1 MQIASMPGTTIEVS
15 PPPEQV
21 AHSPRPAK
29 AHRIASD
36 EEALAVAR
44 QLSHQFAIDGDRN
57 FRMNIREGSSVNKGS
72 DNWSRHRRR
81 YGWRDLLTNTGRAR
95 RLSTGLTAKRLQRI
109 AQGFKPGWGVVTG
122 CALKGHQT
130 GVERSSQR
138 NHVVRKIRPSSGAPR
153 SGVEDAFRAHSL
165 VIVNPGLKPWAIL
178 LNRFAVS
185 VEALWAIIFSR
196 WAAFSCVAFLTL
208 VPLTHAED
216 QKLSSVRIGY
226 QKYGTLNVLKAE
238 GSLEKSLSAK
248 GITVTWILFPAG
260 PQLLEA
266 LNAGSIEF
274 GNTGEAPPVFAQ
286 AAGVNL
292 VYFGNQPPYPKGEG
306 VLVKKGSSIRGGSDL
321 KGKRI
326 ALNKGSNVH
335 FFLVKLLEKNGLK
348 IDDITPVYLTPADAW
363 AAFEGGSVDAWV
375 IWDPYMSAAID
386 RSGAR
391 ILQDAE
397 GVATNREFFLADR
410 RFAEAHQ
417 EVLLAVRDAV
427 GRCGTWVTTKP
438 QEVVSYLAPQLGMS
452 EQVISKVIQAQ
463 PWGFQPIT
471 DQVVSDQQTIGDTFF
486 SLKLIPK
493 TIRVSEAVVRIPD

>member
-1 MQIASMPGTTIEVS
+1 M
-15 PPPEQV
+15 
-21 AHSPRPAK
+21 
-29 AHRIASD
+29 D
-36 EEALAVAR
+36 
-44 QLSHQFAIDGDRN
+44 
-57 FRMNIREGSSVNKGS
+57 
-72 DNWSRHRRR
+72 
-81 YGWRDLLTNTGRAR
+81 AR
-95 RLSTGLTAKRLQRI
+95 RISPMNTAKRLQI
-109 AQGFKPGWGVVTG
+109 LAQGFNPGWGVVTER
-122 CALKGHQT
+122 ALKGHQT
-130 GVERSSQR
+130 GIERLSQR
-138 NHVVRKIRPSSGAPR
+138 NHVVRKIRPSSGAT
-153 SGVEDAFRAHSL
+153 FRAHSL
-165 VIVNPGLKPWAIL
+165 VVVNPGLKPWAMIY
-178 LNRFAVS
+178 NRFAVS
-185 VEALWAIIFSR
+185 AEALRAMTCNRPRANAKACPAIVCNRFP
-196 WAAFSCVAFLTL
+196 AFLCATFLTL
-208 VPLTHAED
+208 VPLTKAED

-248 GITVTWILFPAG
+248 GITVTWTLFPAG

-266 LNAGSIEF
+266 LNAGSIDL

-306 VLVKKGSSIRGGSDL
+306 VLVKKDSPIRGGSDL

-363 AAFEGGSVDAWV
+363 AALEGGSVDAWV

-386 RSGAR
+386 RSSAR
-391 ILQDAE
+391 VLQDAE
-397 GVATNREFFLADR
+397 GVAANREFFLADR

-438 QEVVSYLAPQLGMS
+438 QEVVSYLAPQLGIS

-493 TIRVSEAVVRIPD
+493 AIRVSEAVVRIPASSQ

>member
-1 MQIASMPGTTIEVS
+1 MS
-15 PPPEQV
+15 P
-21 AHSPRPAK
+21 
-29 AHRIASD
+29 
-36 EEALAVAR
+36 
-44 QLSHQFAIDGDRN
+44 
-57 FRMNIREGSSVNKGS
+57 MN
-72 DNWSRHRRR
+72 
-81 YGWRDLLTNTGRAR
+81 
-95 RLSTGLTAKRLQRI
+95 TAKRLQII
-109 AQGFKPGWGVVTG
+109 AQGFNPGWGVVTG
-122 CALKGHQT
+122 RALKGHQT
-130 GVERSSQR
+130 GVERLSQR
-138 NHVVRKIRPSSGAPR
+138 NHVVRKRRPISGATRGAPR
-153 SGVEDAFRAHSL
+153 SRPRPRIRANGEMERWINGVLENGSVSDRTVDRAGGSP
-165 VIVNPGLKPWAIL
+165 NRSPFQGESRDRTYPGLKPWAM
-178 LNRFAVS
+178 V
-185 VEALWAIIFSR
+185 FSH
-196 WAAFSCVAFLTL
+196 FVAFLTL
-208 VPLTHAED
+208 VSPTQAED

-248 GITVTWILFPAG
+248 GITVTWTLFPAG

-266 LNAGSIEF
+266 LNAGSIDF

-306 VLVKKGSSIRGGSDL
+306 VLVKKDSPVRGVSDL

-363 AAFEGGSVDAWV
+363 AALEGGSIDAWV
-375 IWDPYMSAAID
+375 IWDPYMSAAVD

-391 ILQDAE
+391 VLQDAE
-397 GVATNREFFLADR
+397 GVAANREFFLADR
-410 RFAEAHQ
+410 RFAESHQ

-427 GRCGTWVTTKP
+427 GRCGTWVATKP

-493 TIRVSEAVVRIPD
+493 TIRVSEAVVRMPACSQ

>member
-1 MQIASMPGTTIEVS
+1 MS
-15 PPPEQV
+15 P
-21 AHSPRPAK
+21 
-29 AHRIASD
+29 
-36 EEALAVAR
+36 
-44 QLSHQFAIDGDRN
+44 
-57 FRMNIREGSSVNKGS
+57 MN
-72 DNWSRHRRR
+72 
-81 YGWRDLLTNTGRAR
+81 
-95 RLSTGLTAKRLQRI
+95 TAKRLQII
-109 AQGFKPGWGVVTG
+109 AQGFNPGWGVVTG
-122 CALKGHQT
+122 RALKGHQT
-130 GVERSSQR
+130 GVERLSQR
-138 NHVVRKIRPSSGAPR
+138 NHVVRKRRPISGANERALKAPPTPR
-153 SGVEDAFRAHSL
+153 TRDDAIPNWRSTPTLQYSITPRGRIRGRGRERSASRAVFLCAL
-165 VIVNPGLKPWAIL
+165 V
-178 LNRFAVS
+178 
-185 VEALWAIIFSR
+185 
-196 WAAFSCVAFLTL
+196 LTL
-208 VPLTHAED
+208 VSPTQADD

-248 GITVTWILFPAG
+248 GITVTWTLFPAG

-266 LNAGSIEF
+266 LNAGSIDF

-306 VLVKKGSSIRGGSDL
+306 VLVKKDSPIRSVSDL

-335 FFLVKLLEKNGLK
+335 FFLVKLLEKNGFK

-363 AAFEGGSVDAWV
+363 AALEAGSIDAWV

-386 RSGAR
+386 RSGTR
-391 ILQDAE
+391 VLQDAE
-397 GVATNREFFLADR
+397 GVAANREFFLADR

-427 GRCGTWVTTKP
+427 GRCGTWVATKP

-471 DQVVSDQQTIGDTFF
+471 DQVVSDQQTVSDTFF

-493 TIRVSEAVVRIPD
+493 TIRVSEAVVRMPD

>member
-1 MQIASMPGTTIEVS
+1 MEC
-15 PPPEQV
+15 
-21 AHSPRPAK
+21 
-29 AHRIASD
+29 
-36 EEALAVAR
+36 
-44 QLSHQFAIDGDRN
+44 
-57 FRMNIREGSSVNKGS
+57 
-72 DNWSRHRRR
+72 WS
-81 YGWRDLLTNTGRAR
+81 N
-95 RLSTGLTAKRLQRI
+95 
-109 AQGFKPGWGVVTG
+109 GVVENGSVSDRTVDRAVG
-122 CALKGHQT
+122 
-130 GVERSSQR
+130 SP
-138 NHVVRKIRPSSGAPR
+138 NRPPFQGEAWD
-153 SGVEDAFRAHSL
+153 GTY
-165 VIVNPGLKPWAIL
+165 PGLKPWAMIY
-178 LNRFAVS
+178 NRFAVS
-185 VEALWAIIFSR
+185 GRKPWAILFNPPRRVSAEALWAIIFSR

-208 VPLTHAED
+208 VPLTRAED

-248 GITVTWILFPAG
+248 GITVTWTLFPAG

-266 LNAGSIEF
+266 LNAGSIDF

-292 VYFGNQPPYPKGEG
+292 VYFGSQPPFPKGEG
-306 VLVKKGSSIRGGSDL
+306 ILVRKDSAVRQVPDL

-335 FFLVKLLEKNGLK
+335 FFLVKLLEKTGLK
-348 IDDITPVYLTPADAW
+348 IDDITLVYLAPADAW
-363 AAFEGGSVDAWV
+363 AALEGGSVDAWA

-391 ILQDAE
+391 VLQDAE
-397 GVATNREFFLADR
+397 GVAPNREFFLADR

-417 EVLLAVRDAV
+417 EILLAVRDAV

-438 QEVVSYLAPQLGMS
+438 EEVIHYLAPQLGMS
-452 EQVISKVIQAQ
+452 EQVISKVVHAQ

-471 DQVVSDQQTIGDTFF
+471 DQVVSDQQTIGDTFY

-493 TIRVSEAVVRIPD
+493 TIQAADAVVRIPD

>member
-1 MQIASMPGTTIEVS
+1 MECWSNGVLENGSVS
-15 PPPEQV
+15 DRTVDRAVGSPSRPP
-21 AHSPRPAK
+21 
-29 AHRIASD
+29 
-36 EEALAVAR
+36 
-44 QLSHQFAIDGDRN
+44 F
-57 FRMNIREGSSVNKGS
+57 
-72 DNWSRHRRR
+72 
-81 YGWRDLLTNTGRAR
+81 R
-95 RLSTGLTAKRLQRI
+95 RLQPATRVQFGLGAILPHSNTPARNASRSDAGGPSLRV
-109 AQGFKPGWGVVTG
+109 AGF
-122 CALKGHQT
+122 
-130 GVERSSQR
+130 
-138 NHVVRKIRPSSGAPR
+138 
-153 SGVEDAFRAHSL
+153 EDEDEYEGTY
-165 VIVNPGLKPWAIL
+165 PGLKPWAIL
-178 LNRFAVS
+178 FNRFAVFLC
-185 VEALWAIIFSR
+185 AL
-196 WAAFSCVAFLTL
+196 VLTL
-208 VPLTHAED
+208 VSPTQAED

-248 GITVTWILFPAG
+248 GITVTWTLFSAG

-266 LNAGSIEF
+266 LNAGSIDF

-306 VLVKKGSSIRGGSDL
+306 VLVKKDSPIRGVSDL

-348 IDDITPVYLTPADAW
+348 IDDIRPVYLTPADAW
-363 AAFEGGSVDAWV
+363 AALEGGSIDAWV

-391 ILQDAE
+391 VLQDAE
-397 GVATNREFFLADR
+397 GVAANREFFLADR

-427 GRCGTWVTTKP
+427 GRCGTWVATKP

-471 DQVVSDQQTIGDTFF
+471 EQVVSDQQTVSDTFF